1 MKNNNEIIKFIKQ
14 NKDKILNTPENL
26 KWQGLSNEQITEISK
41 IPIRYKRRLYIKSSI
56 AASIVFVLMTVSM
69 SGYYFYYLQPN
80 QQLAEKK
87 TEWNY
92 NGYDLYEDFE
102 DLDSQ
107 NTAQTSNTQTDSDT
121 DKLVTID
128 QELIDIDSQLQWI
141 AQPLW
146 QTTS

>member
-1 MKNNNEIIKFIKQ
+1 MKNNDELINFMKQ
-14 NKDKILNTPENL
+14 NKDSILNGSKNL
-26 KWQGLSNEQITEISK
+26 KWQGLNKQQVSEINK
-41 IPIRYKRRLYIKSSI
+41 IPKRYKRYLFIKSSI
-56 AASIVFVLMTVSM
+56 AASIVFLFISVSM
-69 SGYYFYYLQPN
+69 SSYYFYYHQPK

-92 NGYDLYEDFE
+92 NGYELYDEFE
-102 DLDSQ
+102 DSQ
-107 NTAQTSNTQTDSDT
+107 NTTQTGNTQTDSVSNE
-121 DKLVTID
+121 LVTID